1 MTSGRGFLLFL
12 VHDLR
17 SEAEEQSSEKCEML
31 AVARNKCVLYL
42 GKGI

>member
-17 SEAEEQSSEKCEML
+17 SEAEQSSEKCEML